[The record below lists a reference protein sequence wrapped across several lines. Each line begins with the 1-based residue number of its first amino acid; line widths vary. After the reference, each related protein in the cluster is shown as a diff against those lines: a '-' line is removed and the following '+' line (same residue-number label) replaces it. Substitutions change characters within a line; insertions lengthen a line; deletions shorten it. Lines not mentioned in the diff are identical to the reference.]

1 MNLTNLAEALIEQG
15 EWTEA
20 QQALD
25 HVLAVSDLPRRIT
38 DFACRLSRHLQVWRD
53 GPDPDYVVEG
63 VPCLS
68 DDLLETLPVPDLITC
83 CYTEADLSIHH
94 RDLVRARAELRVPLA
109 DERTVQVPEAL
120 YNLLGVAARIE
131 ADAVAEGCDPDPDTG
146 TWVVGQ
152 VDHLLGLMTPMGPV
166 QKAQDAHIRADLARW
181 ADGDDA
187 TTWAQVVALWR
198 RVPHP
203 RSLALALVRLGTA
216 AAGSGDKKAAR
227 DALAEALHIA
237 ERLPA
242 RPLGD
247 LRPRDR
253 QGTRPADRELCGAAR
268 DRCLAHGPRARGA
281 AAAGRRRL
289 QR

>member
-1 MNLTNLAEALIEQG
+1 M
-15 EWTEA
+15 
-20 QQALD
+20 
-25 HVLAVSDLPRRIT
+25 
-38 DFACRLSRHLQVWRD
+38 
-53 GPDPDYVVEG
+53 
-63 VPCLS
+63 
-68 DDLLETLPVPDLITC
+68 
-83 CYTEADLSIHH
+83 SIHH

-120 YNLLGVAARIE
+120 YNLLGVAARTE

-146 TWVVGQ
+146 ARVVGQ

-181 ADGDDA
+181 AGGDDA

-216 AAGSGDKKAAR
+216 AAGSGDNKTAR

-242 RPLGD
+242 RPLEVSVHEIAKEHD
-247 LRPRDR
+247 LRIGSRAGPR
-253 QGTRPADRELCGAAR
+253 GTGALLTGRELEVLQLLADGASNGDIAAQLFISPKTVSVHVSHILEKLGVASR
-268 DRCLAHGPRARGA
+268 TA
-281 AAAGRRRL
+281 AAARARKAGL
-289 QR
+289 LPSEEALPA